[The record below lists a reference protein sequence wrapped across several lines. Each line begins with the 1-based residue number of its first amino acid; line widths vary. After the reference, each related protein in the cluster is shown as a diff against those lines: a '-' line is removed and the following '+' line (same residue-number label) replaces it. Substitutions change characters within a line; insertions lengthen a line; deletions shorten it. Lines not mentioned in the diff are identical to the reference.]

1 MKPCIQILVDNES
14 WIIIYAK
21 RLNQILINEG
31 YDSTFITKITDI
43 KHGDIL
49 FLLGCHTI
57 LSDKILKKNKH
68 NIVIHESNLP
78 EGKGWSPM
86 TWQIIEGK
94 NRIPICLFEAVKN
107 VDAGKIYLKDE
118 IILNGSELID
128 GWQKKL
134 GNKTIDLCKK
144 FLLKY
149 PKDIISVNQ
158 EKRSSTKYRRRTPKD
173 SEIDINKTLKA

>member
-1 MKPCIQILVDNES
+1 
-14 WIIIYAK
+14 
-21 RLNQILINEG
+21 
-31 YDSTFITKITDI
+31 
-43 KHGDIL
+43 
-49 FLLGCHTI
+49 
-57 LSDKILKKNKH
+57 
-68 NIVIHESNLP
+68 
-78 EGKGWSPM
+78 M

-128 GWQKKL
+128 CWQKKL

-173 SEIDINKTLKA
+173 SEIDINKTLKEQFNLLRTVDNINYPAFFKYLGQTYILKIEKKRKDV